1 MIRQPAPHAR
11 LTSGGQPGS
20 FSHWTHAPR
29 PPRIPVLSITAARA
43 SGYRVVET
51 QIRQSQ
57 RDGRGGRLFSG
68 SRPRPSGG
76 RAWTYPSTG
85 AIRVYLNNWTDLLGL
100 SIVTTYGTG
109 NISAA
114 VLDGQPISNVE
125 ARRILG
131 GDPKVWWENGAV
143 HITGGTHLAQHYL
156 RAVTAAV
163 ADAVRA
169 RNPRRSRHRT
179 HRRRPRIPPNL
190 PRQRPGCGRAATDAS
205 TPTT

>member
-1 MIRQPAPHAR
+1 M
-11 LTSGGQPGS
+11 
-20 FSHWTHAPR
+20 
-29 PPRIPVLSITAARA
+29 LSITAARA

-57 RDGRGGRLFSG
+57 RDEQDAVYQRKQAEAI
-68 SRPRPSGG
+68 GG
-76 RAWTYPSTG
+76 RAWTHPSTG
-85 AIRVYLNNWTDLLGL
+85 AIRAYLNNWTDLLGL
-100 SIVTTYGTG
+100 NIATYGTG
-109 NISAA
+109 TISAA

-179 HRRRPRIPPNL
+179 HRRRPRTPPNL